1 MVKIWLFLMLLSTPN
16 QTTVKYNA
24 LIYPTE
30 MECLA
35 AKQGY
40 MEEFA
45 SRSPEVKAVTKTEV
59 FCIPFESFPIIGMIP
74 TTGA

>member
-1 MVKIWLFLMLLSTPN
+1 MVKIWLLLMLLSTPN

-40 MEEFA
+40 MEEFE
-45 SRSPEVKAVTKTEV
+45 SRSPEVKVETKTEV
-59 FCIPFESFPIIGMIP
+59 FCIPFESFPILGMP
-74 TTGA
+74 SPVGA

>member
-1 MVKIWLFLMLLSTPN
+1 MVKIWLFLMILSTPN
-16 QTTVKYNA
+16 QTTVKYKA

-35 AKQGY
+35 VKKGY
-40 MEEFA
+40 MEKFE
-45 SRSPEVKAVTKTEV
+45 SRSPEVKAITTSEV
-59 FCIPFESFPIIGMIP
+59 FCIPFESFPIIGMTP